1 MSTVDEIKSRL
12 DIVDVVSGYVALKK
26 AGRNYKAL
34 CPFHTEKTASFTV
47 TPERQSWRCFGAC
60 ATGGDA
66 FSFVMRMEKLDFGD
80 TLRLLADKTGVA
92 LRPQADVDE
101 NEALYRINQEVAKFY
116 QEALASP
123 EGRSGMEYL
132 EKRGVDAKAIS
143 AFQLGLCPAGRD
155 MLKEH
160 LTSLGFE
167 QEHAVK
173 AGVLRRNEDG
183 SVRDFFWGRLMFPI
197 HNRRGRVAGFGGRSM
212 DGSDPKYINTA
223 ATPIFDKRGTL
234 YGLHMAAESIRER
247 DTAVVVEGYMDTIA
261 AHQHGYT
268 NVVASM
274 GTALTE
280 QQADRLKSTAT
291 NFILALDPDAA
302 GQEATL
308 RSLESSWRV
317 FERQRVGGG
326 RQRSVGHLYQREPLN
341 LKIAPLPQGRDPDEL
356 IRQDPKEWE
365 RLTEEAVPFVDFL
378 IPALASRY
386 DLSTPQGKAEAAE
399 ALGPLITST
408 GNAIEQEEHFRRLAE
423 ALDVSREALEAS
435 IGGPRPA
442 SGGYSRGGRQPR
454 RDPTQSASALPL
466 SRDRQDFLEEY
477 TLALMLDQPD
487 LKERATTL
495 EPEHFRKTENRE
507 LFTRWL
513 TCSTIDELRELV
525 DEALG
530 EHLEYLVQI
539 DLTPND
545 KRSADAALGEVL
557 RRMEQRHLR
566 EVQESL
572 LASGDASQPPAR
584 DVEESIV
591 SLNTRLKE
599 LFSEN
604 SGVRRG

>member
-101 NEALYRINQEVAKFY
+101 NEALYRINQEAAKFY

-173 AGVLRRNEDG
+173 AGVLRRSEDG

-223 ATPIFDKRGTL
+223 ATPIFDKRATL

-317 FERQRVGGG
+317 FERQRVGG
-326 RQRSVGHLYQREPLN
+326 RQQSVGHLYQREPLN
-341 LKIAPLPQGRDPDEL
+341 LKIASLPQGRDPDEL
-356 IRQDPKEWE
+356 IREDPKEWE

-435 IGGPRPA
+435 MGGPRPA

-454 RDPTQSASALPL
+454 RDPTQAASVSPL

-513 TCSTIDELRELV
+513 GCSTIDELRELV

-530 EHLEYLVQI
+530 EHLEYLIQI

>member
-101 NEALYRINQEVAKFY
+101 NEALYRINQEAAKFY

-173 AGVLRRNEDG
+173 AGVLRRSEDG

-223 ATPIFDKRGTL
+223 ATPIFDKRATL

-317 FERQRVGGG
+317 FERQRVGG
-326 RQRSVGHLYQREPLN
+326 RQQSVGHLYQREPLN
-341 LKIAPLPQGRDPDEL
+341 LKIASLPQGRDPDEF
-356 IRQDPKEWE
+356 IREDPKEWE

-435 IGGPRPA
+435 MGGPRPA

-454 RDPTQSASALPL
+454 RDPTQAASVSPL

-487 LKERATTL
+487 LKKRATTL

-513 TCSTIDELRELV
+513 GCSTIDELRELV

-530 EHLEYLVQI
+530 EHLEYLIQI